1 MVVCEK
7 KEVRIIVSRFPFSF
21 SYQICHVDAE
31 DKSGVHASQ
40 AQVRVSKISENDQ
53 YSWCTFN
60 LIFFREAAK
69 K

>member
-40 AQVRVSKISENDQ
+40 AQVRAS
-53 YSWCTFN
+53 
-60 LIFFREAAK
+60 
-69 K
+69 